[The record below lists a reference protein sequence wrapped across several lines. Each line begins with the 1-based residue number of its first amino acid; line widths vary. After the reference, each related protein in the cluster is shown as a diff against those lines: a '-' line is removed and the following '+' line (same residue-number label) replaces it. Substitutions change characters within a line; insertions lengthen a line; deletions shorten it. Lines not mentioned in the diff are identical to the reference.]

1 MEKSGETDFERIK
14 RFAEEQEKKEGFIY
28 CFRGEVDSD
37 TGEEFSGD
45 YVNKDLAG
53 TWYSESIHTA
63 LSFLKEREN
72 SFGKKGRVFAVIV
85 PASLLTTGRDEI
97 DAARKIIN
105 IVNPSILSSRRE
117 ISRSV
122 VDRLAKSGE
131 IGQLVRASKDKYL
144 SQFGI

>member
-1 MEKSGETDFERIK
+1 MEKRGEIDIERIK
-14 RFAEEQEKKEGFIY
+14 RFAEEQEKKGGFIY
-28 CFRGEVDSD
+28 CFRGEVDSES
-37 TGEEFSGD
+37 GEEFSGD
-45 YVNKDLAG
+45 YINKDLAG

-63 LSFLKEREN
+63 LSFLKERES
-72 SFGKKGRVFAVIV
+72 SFGKKGRVFVVVI

-117 ISRSV
+117 VSRSV
-122 VDRLAKSGE
+122 ADSLAKTSE
-131 IGQLVRASKDKYL
+131 SGQLVRASKDKYL